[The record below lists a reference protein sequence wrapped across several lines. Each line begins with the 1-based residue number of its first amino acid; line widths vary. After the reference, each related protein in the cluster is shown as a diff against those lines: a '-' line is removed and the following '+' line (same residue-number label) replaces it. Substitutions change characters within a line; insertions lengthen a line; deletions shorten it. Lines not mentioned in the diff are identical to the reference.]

1 MKVVGFIVVVV
12 AVSEAML
19 LSVEIVVA
27 SVVKPRILR
36 YSEVK
41 S

>member
-19 LSVEIVVA
+19 LSVEIMVA

-36 YSEVK
+36 YSDVK

>member
-36 YSEVK
+36 YSDVK

>member
-12 AVSEAML
+12 AVSEVML

-27 SVVKPRILR
+27 SAVKPRILR
-36 YSEVK
+36 YSDVK

>member
-19 LSVEIVVA
+19 LSVEIIVA

-36 YSEVK
+36 YSDVK